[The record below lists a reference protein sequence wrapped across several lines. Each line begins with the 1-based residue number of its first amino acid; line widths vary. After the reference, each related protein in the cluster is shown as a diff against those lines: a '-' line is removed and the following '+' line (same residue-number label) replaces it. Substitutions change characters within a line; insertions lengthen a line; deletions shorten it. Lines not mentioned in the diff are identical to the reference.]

1 MAVKKTTTKAEETA
15 KTAEDKVAQER
26 ADKAEENRIKRE
38 EAMQAQAKEQA
49 LLQEATSIVMDDR
62 CSAEVLLVKNLE
74 ADLTLLDIE
83 LDKLEG
89 LPFSETVVEEI
100 YETHRNISEINSVI
114 ASITSRLQ
122 KKQAMVL
129 KELKRVV

>member
-26 ADKAEENRIKRE
+26 A
-38 EAMQAQAKEQA
+38 
-49 LLQEATSIVMDDR
+49 DR